1 MRPGF
6 TLSSLTDPCDE
17 PEADDFVLSASDG
30 FCVIVDEPMWVTG
43 RFRSALPPDTLLPFA

>member
-6 TLSSLTDPCDE
+6 TLSSLTEPCDE

-30 FCVIVDEPMWVTG
+30 FGVIVDEPT
-43 RFRSALPPDTLLPFA
+43 